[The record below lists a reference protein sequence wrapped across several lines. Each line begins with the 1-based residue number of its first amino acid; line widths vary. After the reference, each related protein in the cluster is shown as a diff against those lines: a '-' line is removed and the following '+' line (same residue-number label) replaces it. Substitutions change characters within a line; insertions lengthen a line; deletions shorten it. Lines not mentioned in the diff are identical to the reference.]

1 MNALDLTTLRMTFNQ
16 GGRQLAAAR
25 ECEAAVFLEAFGNT
39 EEQLHEEYSE
49 YDSHSLFLS
58 VEDASGTAWGAC
70 RIITPG
76 PAGLKTLNDLGREP
90 WALDSGRVTRAADID
105 LDRVWDIATI
115 GVRKEAGA
123 KRFLIAMA
131 LFHGIVAAS
140 RANNI
145 PSMVALLDERARRL
159 LASLDYS
166 LSMLPGAQPGEY
178 LGSPST
184 APVFGHASTVLS
196 AQRRANPDAYRL
208 MTMGIGLDGIA
219 LPTAAEYL
227 VATPDNVIPF
237 PVAMPIPAAMPMQV
251 LVAG

>member
-1 MNALDLTTLRMTFNQ
+1 MQTLDTTSLRMRFNPY
-16 GGRQLAAAR
+16 GPKLTAAR
-25 ECEAAVFLEAFGNT
+25 DCEAAVFLEAFGNT
-39 EEQLHEEYSE
+39 REQLHDEYSE

-76 PAGLKTLNDLGREP
+76 PRGLKTLNDLEREP
-90 WALDSGRVTRAADID
+90 WGLDSARVSRAADID
-105 LDRVWDIATI
+105 PDRLWDIATI

-140 RANNI
+140 RANNV
-145 PSMVALLDERARRL
+145 PAMVALLDERARRL

-166 LSMLPGAQPGEY
+166 LSMLPGAHAGTY
-178 LGSPST
+178 LGSKST

-196 AQRRANPDAYRL
+196 AQRRANPDAHRL
-208 MTMGIGLDGIA
+208 MTMGIGLDGIT
-219 LPTAAEYL
+219 LPTSDEYVIAA
-227 VATPDNVIPF
+227 PNNVF
-237 PVAMPIPAAMPMQV
+237 QLAAPLSMPMPV
-251 LVAG
+251 LAAG